1 MSADKIKLIILNSH
15 KVVINGTAYEY
26 IIEDT
31 DCDKCAFNGSNSCVV
46 FHPKYGR
53 MSLCSA
59 TSRYIYGHFNP
70 ELMGEFRSLPIEYRL
85 SLFEVSIVNK
95 NKVIILD
102 KNEKG

>member
-1 MSADKIKLIILNSH
+1 
-15 KVVINGTAYEY
+15 
-26 IIEDT
+26 
-31 DCDKCAFNGSNSCVV
+31 
-46 FHPKYGR
+46 

-70 ELMGEFRSLPIEYRL
+70 ELMGEFRSLPSEYRL